1 MKSRKNGGRSF
12 FFFLVLPFFLSS
24 FSFAKKLENRFV
36 FLSLSLHLP
45 LSLMKSGYEGRGGG
59 SKIARVR
66 RGLSQALEPEEET
79 GLRLLLA
86 LAGLL
91 LPPPLLEE
99 ALAGRLFGFAASAA
113 AGFAAAGF
121 FETAAASFFSPF
133 AIVTVLPAEV
143 LKEGSTPA

>member
-45 LSLMKSGYEGRGGG
+45 LSLMKSGYEGRGRG

-113 AGFAAAGF
+113 AVF

>member
-1 MKSRKNGGRSF
+1 MGTRGG
-12 FFFLVLPFFLSS
+12 
-24 FSFAKKLENRFV
+24 
-36 FLSLSLHLP
+36 
-45 LSLMKSGYEGRGGG
+45 GGG